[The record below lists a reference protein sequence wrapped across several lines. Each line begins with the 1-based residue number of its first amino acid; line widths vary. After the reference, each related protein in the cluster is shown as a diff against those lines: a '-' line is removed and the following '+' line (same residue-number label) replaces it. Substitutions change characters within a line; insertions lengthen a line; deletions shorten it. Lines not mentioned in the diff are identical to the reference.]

1 MKKMRILQQII
12 ADSHFIF
19 HLVVSIGRFP
29 AFYVVL
35 VPLEYIPSIPPHSTY
50 VIVYFVLLYCRV
62 VHRLPFTRE
71 LKHCK
76 VDVGER
82 TMTQE
87 KAFVSISCEGKTK
100 F

>member
-50 VIVYFVLLYCRV
+50 VIVYFVLLYCI
-62 VHRLPFTRE
+62 FTVCSFTII
-71 LKHCK
+71 LKQC
-76 VDVGER
+76 R
-82 TMTQE
+82 NL
-87 KAFVSISCEGKTK
+87 
-100 F
+100 